1 MKLRNRT
8 LTRKEGEDRG
18 RKPKDIKDC
27 KTTISF
33 SLYPKNLEK
42 IELECSRRDIS
53 KSSFLE
59 SLIVDYF
66 EGREKEKTENLE
78 KDEKKTID
86 EIKPKR

>member
-1 MKLRNRT
+1 MKLKNRT
-8 LTRKEGEDRG
+8 SIRKDGEKRG
-18 RKPKDIKDC
+18 RKTKDIKDC

-33 SLYPKNLEK
+33 SLYPKNLER

-66 EGREKEKTENLE
+66 EDREKEKTPENLE
-78 KDEKKTID
+78 KDEKKLLT
-86 EIKPKR
+86 K

>member
-42 IELECSRRDIS
+42 IEIECGRRDIS

-66 EGREKEKTENLE
+66 EGRKKKKTPENLE

-86 EIKPKR
+86 EIK

>member
-1 MKLRNRT
+1 MKLRNRI
-8 LTRKEGEDRG
+8 LTRKEGEGRG
-18 RKPKDIKDC
+18 RKLKDIKDC

-66 EGREKEKTENLE
+66 ENREKEKTPENLE
-78 KDEKKTID
+78 KGEKKLLT
-86 EIKPKR
+86 K

>member
-1 MKLRNRT
+1 MKTRNRI
-8 LTRKEGEDRG
+8 LTRKKGEGRG

-66 EGREKEKTENLE
+66 EDREKEKTPENLE
-78 KDEKKTID
+78 KDEKKLLT
-86 EIKPKR
+86 K

>member
-1 MKLRNRT
+1 MKTRNRI
-8 LTRKEGEDRG
+8 LTRKEGEERG

-33 SLYPKNLEK
+33 SLYPKNLER

-66 EGREKEKTENLE
+66 EGREKEKTPENLE
-78 KDEKKTID
+78 KDEKKLLT
-86 EIKPKR
+86 K

>member
-8 LTRKEGEDRG
+8 LTRKEGECRG
-18 RKPKDIKDC
+18 RKAKNIEDC

-59 SLIVDYF
+59 SLIADYF
-66 EGREKEKTENLE
+66 ESRTKEKMPENLE
-78 KDEKKTID
+78 EGEKTID
-86 EIKPKR
+86 KIK

>member
-1 MKLRNRT
+1 MKTRNRI
-8 LTRKEGEDRG
+8 LTRKEGEGRG
-18 RKPKDIKDC
+18 RKLKNIKDC

-66 EGREKEKTENLE
+66 EDREKEKTPENLE
-78 KDEKKTID
+78 KDEKKLLT
-86 EIKPKR
+86 K

>member
-1 MKLRNRT
+1 MKTRNRI
-8 LTRKEGEDRG
+8 LTRKKGEERG

-53 KSSFLE
+53 KSSFIE
-59 SLIVDYF
+59 GLIVDYF
-66 EGREKEKTENLE
+66 GCKTEEKT
-78 KDEKKTID
+78 KKTID
-86 EIKPKR
+86 EIK

>member
-1 MKLRNRT
+1 MKLRNRA
-8 LTRKEGEDRG
+8 LTRKEGEGRG
-18 RKPKDIKDC
+18 RKPKKIEDC

-59 SLIVDYF
+59 SLIADYF
-66 EGREKEKTENLE
+66 EDRTKEKMPENLE
-78 KDEKKTID
+78 EGEKNY
-86 EIKPKR
+86 

>member
-1 MKLRNRT
+1 MKMRNRV
-8 LTRKEGEDRG
+8 LTRKEGEERG
-18 RKPKDIKDC
+18 RKPKNIEDC

-66 EGREKEKTENLE
+66 EGRTKKKMPENLE
-78 KDEKKTID
+78 EGEKTID
-86 EIKPKR
+86 KIK

>member
-1 MKLRNRT
+1 MNLRNRT
-8 LTRKEGEDRG
+8 LTRKEGEYRG
-18 RKPKDIKDC
+18 RKLKNIEDC

-66 EGREKEKTENLE
+66 EGRTKEKTPENLE
-78 KDEKKTID
+78 KDEKNY
-86 EIKPKR
+86 

>member
-1 MKLRNRT
+1 MNLRNRT
-8 LTRKEGEDRG
+8 LTRKEGECRG
-18 RKPKDIKDC
+18 RKLKNIGDC

-42 IELECSRRDIS
+42 IELECSRRGIS

-66 EGREKEKTENLE
+66 EDREKEKTPENLE
-78 KDEKKTID
+78 KDEKNY
-86 EIKPKR
+86 

>member
-1 MKLRNRT
+1 MKLRNRI
-8 LTRKEGEDRG
+8 LTRKEGEGRG
-18 RKPKDIKDC
+18 RKLKDIKDC

-66 EGREKEKTENLE
+66 ENREKEKMPENLE
-78 KDEKKTID
+78 KGEKKLLT
-86 EIKPKR
+86 K

>member
-8 LTRKEGEDRG
+8 LTRKEGEGRG
-18 RKPKDIKDC
+18 RKLKNIEDC

-66 EGREKEKTENLE
+66 ERTKEKMPENLE
-78 KDEKKTID
+78 EGEKKLLT
-86 EIKPKR
+86 K

>member
-1 MKLRNRT
+1 MKLRNRV
-8 LTRKEGEDRG
+8 LTRRDGEERG

-66 EGREKEKTENLE
+66 EGRTKEKTPENLE
-78 KDEKKTID
+78 KDEKKLLT
-86 EIKPKR
+86 K